1 MHAKRTAF
9 GAGLRPPIPEDG
21 EGFLDRARALLTP
34 EDRKA
39 VEAWLGKSKALRSIV
54 PLLAVVAVVEIVIAF
69 AWQSGEQR
77 SADLLIAAGAVVL
90 MLMATRAYLVWR
102 VRYLEELYDRAYR
115 QRAK

>member
-1 MHAKRTAF
+1 M
-9 GAGLRPPIPEDG
+9 RPPIPEDG

-39 VEAWLGKSKALRSIV
+39 VETWLGKSKALRSTV
-54 PLLAVVAVVEIVIAF
+54 PLLAVLAAVEIAIAF

-77 SADLLIAAGAVVL
+77 SADLLIAAGAVIL
-90 MLMATRAYLVWR
+90 MLVVWR
-102 VRYLEELYDRAYR
+102 VRYLEELYERAHR